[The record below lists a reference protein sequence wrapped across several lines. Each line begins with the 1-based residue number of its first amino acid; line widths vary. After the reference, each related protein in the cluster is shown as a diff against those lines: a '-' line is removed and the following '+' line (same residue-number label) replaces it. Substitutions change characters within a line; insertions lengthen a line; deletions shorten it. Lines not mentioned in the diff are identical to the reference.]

1 MFETNW
7 VIVKRDVE
15 VITVPFGSVLNLT
28 SGTQVRLTQKSGGNY
43 TVVTDLGIMC
53 RVEAKDADA
62 IGEYAEPETTVAGA
76 DPNAPYDEARV
87 WDQLRTV
94 FDPEIPVNIVDL
106 GLVYGLTSE
115 ALPEGGHKVSI
126 RMTMTAPGCGMGDVI
141 KRDVEQK
148 VASVPGV
155 RDVHVEIVFDP
166 PWSMD
171 RLSDAVR
178 LQLGL

>member
-1 MFETNW
+1 MIETW
-7 VIVKRDVE
+7 VIVKRDIE
-15 VITVPFGSVLNLT
+15 VITVPFGSAMNLP
-28 SGTQVRLTQKSGGNY
+28 SGTQVRLTQKGGGSY

-53 RVEAKDADA
+53 RVEPKDADA
-62 IGEYAEPETTVAGA
+62 IGEIPDDNAIEASA

-87 WDQLRTV
+87 WEQLRTV
-94 FDPEIPVNIVDL
+94 YDPEIPVNIVDL

-115 ALPEGGHKVSI
+115 PLPQGGHKVSI
-126 RMTMTAPGCGMGDVI
+126 RMTMTAPGCGMGDII

-155 RDVHVEIVFDP
+155 GEVHVEIVLDP
-166 PWSMD
+166 PWSLD
-171 RLSDAVR
+171 RLTEAVR